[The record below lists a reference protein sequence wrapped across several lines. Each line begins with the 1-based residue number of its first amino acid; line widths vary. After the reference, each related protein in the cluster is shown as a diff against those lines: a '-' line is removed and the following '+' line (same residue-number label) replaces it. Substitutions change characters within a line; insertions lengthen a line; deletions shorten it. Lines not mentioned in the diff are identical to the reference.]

1 MGIIKKYTPE
11 ISLFLSVCIALFI
24 PFISSKTSL
33 PLGIS
38 NNDIHSNMVQQI
50 IVMIKAEYVFAY
62 FAFIISILVLRFFP
76 LKLDIRPFILAGLIF
91 VVRQFLAGMQNETS
105 IGLHIESKAG
115 PAYYLLVL
123 GILSYVIT
131 SIKNSK
137 NKLLYILPIVLLIE
151 PTFDLITSSISLGIY
166 SLVELLKPI
175 IPLFILFLI
184 ILFGSSGVEEKEVE
198 PDLVTL
204 EDGKE
209 KHYKRIK

>member
-1 MGIIKKYTPE
+1 MGIIKKYSPE

-33 PLGIS
+33 PLGII
-38 NNDIHSNMVQQI
+38 NNDIPSNMVQQI

-91 VVRQFLAGMQNETS
+91 VVRQFLTGMQNETS

-137 NKLLYILPIVLLIE
+137 NKLFYILPIVLLIE

-166 SLVELLKPI
+166 SLAELLKLITP
-175 IPLFILFLI
+175 PLI
-184 ILFGSSGVEEKEVE
+184 IIIYIISAGSRAEEIEADLITKEH
-198 PDLVTL
+198 
-204 EDGKE
+204 GKE

>member
-1 MGIIKKYTPE
+1 MGIIKKYSPE

-33 PLGIS
+33 PLGII

-91 VVRQFLAGMQNETS
+91 VVRQFLTGMQNETS

-137 NKLLYILPIVLLIE
+137 NKLFYILPIFLLIE

-166 SLVELLKPI
+166 SLVELLKLI
-175 IPLFILFLI
+175 IPPLI
-184 ILFGSSGVEEKEVE
+184 IIIYIISAGSRAEEIEADLITKEH
-198 PDLVTL
+198 
-204 EDGKE
+204 GKE

>member
-105 IGLHIESKAG
+105 IALHIETKAG

-131 SIKNSK
+131 SIKNFK
-137 NKLLYILPIVLLIE
+137 NKLLYILPVVLLIE

-166 SLVELLKPI
+166 SLAELLKLI
-175 IPLFILFLI
+175 IPPFIIIIYIISAGSRAEEIEADLI
-184 ILFGSSGVEEKEVE
+184 TKEH
-198 PDLVTL
+198 
-204 EDGKE
+204 GKE

>member
-1 MGIIKKYTPE
+1 MGIIKKYSPE

-105 IGLHIESKAG
+105 IALHIETKAG

-131 SIKNSK
+131 SIKNFK
-137 NKLLYILPIVLLIE
+137 NKLLYILPVVLLIE

-166 SLVELLKPI
+166 SLAELLKLI
-175 IPLFILFLI
+175 IPPFIIIIYIISAGSRAEEIEADLI
-184 ILFGSSGVEEKEVE
+184 TKEH
-198 PDLVTL
+198 
-204 EDGKE
+204 GKE

>member
-1 MGIIKKYTPE
+1 MGIIKKYSPE
-11 ISLFLSVCIALFI
+11 ISLFLSFFIALFI

-33 PLGIS
+33 PLGII

-50 IVMIKAEYVFAY
+50 IVMIKAEYIFAY

-76 LKLDIRPFILAGLIF
+76 LKLDIITFFLAGLIF
-91 VVRQFLAGMQNETS
+91 VVRQFLSGMQNEMS
-105 IGLHIESKAG
+105 IGLHVETKAG

-151 PTFDLITSSISLGIY
+151 PTFDLIASSISLGIY
-166 SLVELLKPI
+166 SLVELLKLI
-175 IPLFILFLI
+175 IPPFII
-184 ILFGSSGVEEKEVE
+184 IIYIISAGSRAEEVE

>member
-1 MGIIKKYTPE
+1 MGIIKKYSPE
-11 ISLFLSVCIALFI
+11 ISLFLSFFIALFI
-24 PFISSKTSL
+24 PFISSKTSS
-33 PLGIS
+33 PLGII

-50 IVMIKAEYVFAY
+50 IVMIKAEYIFAY

-105 IGLHIESKAG
+105 IALHIESKAG

-166 SLVELLKPI
+166 SLVELLKLI
-175 IPLFILFLI
+175 IPPFII
-184 ILFGSSGVEEKEVE
+184 IIYIISAGSRAEEVE

>member
-1 MGIIKKYTPE
+1 MGIIKKYSPE

-33 PLGIS
+33 PLGII
-38 NNDIHSNMVQQI
+38 NNDIPSNMVQQI

-91 VVRQFLAGMQNETS
+91 VVRQFLTGMQNETS

-137 NKLLYILPIVLLIE
+137 NKLFYILPIVLLIE

-166 SLVELLKPI
+166 SLAELLKLI
-175 IPLFILFLI
+175 IPPLI
-184 ILFGSSGVEEKEVE
+184 IIIYIISAGSRAEEIEADFITKEH
-198 PDLVTL
+198 
-204 EDGKE
+204 GKE

>member
-1 MGIIKKYTPE
+1 MGIIKKYSPE

-33 PLGIS
+33 PLGII
-38 NNDIHSNMVQQI
+38 NNDIPSNMVQQI

-137 NKLLYILPIVLLIE
+137 NKLFYILPIVLLIE

-166 SLVELLKPI
+166 SLAELLKLI
-175 IPLFILFLI
+175 IPPLI
-184 ILFGSSGVEEKEVE
+184 IIIYIISAGARAEEVE
-198 PDLVTL
+198 PDLVII

-209 KHYKRIK
+209 KHFNRIK

>member
-1 MGIIKKYTPE
+1 MGIIKKYSPE

-33 PLGIS
+33 PLGII
-38 NNDIHSNMVQQI
+38 NNDIPSNMVQQI

-91 VVRQFLAGMQNETS
+91 VVRQFLTGMQNETS

-137 NKLLYILPIVLLIE
+137 NKLFYILPIVLLIE

-166 SLVELLKPI
+166 SLAELLKLI
-175 IPLFILFLI
+175 IPPLI
-184 ILFGSSGVEEKEVE
+184 IIIYIISAGSRAEEIESDLITKEH
-198 PDLVTL
+198 
-204 EDGKE
+204 GKE

>member
-1 MGIIKKYTPE
+1 MGIIKKYIPE
-11 ISLFLSVCIALFI
+11 ISLFLSFFIALFI

-33 PLGIS
+33 PLGII
-38 NNDIHSNMVQQI
+38 NNDIPSNMVQQI
-50 IVMIKAEYVFAY
+50 IVMIKAEYIFAY
-62 FAFIISILVLRFFP
+62 LAFIISILVLRFFP

-166 SLVELLKPI
+166 SLVELLKLI
-175 IPLFILFLI
+175 IPPFII
-184 ILFGSSGVEEKEVE
+184 IIYIISAGSRAEEVE

-209 KHYKRIK
+209 KHYTRIK

>member
-1 MGIIKKYTPE
+1 MGIIKKYSPE

-33 PLGIS
+33 PLGII
-38 NNDIHSNMVQQI
+38 NNDIPSNMVQQI

-137 NKLLYILPIVLLIE
+137 NKLFYILPIVLLIE

-166 SLVELLKPI
+166 SLAELLKLI
-175 IPLFILFLI
+175 IPPLI
-184 ILFGSSGVEEKEVE
+184 IIIYIISAGSRAEEIEADLITKEH
-198 PDLVTL
+198 
-204 EDGKE
+204 GKE

>member
-1 MGIIKKYTPE
+1 MGIIKKYIPE
-11 ISLFLSVCIALFI
+11 ISLFLSFFIALFI

-33 PLGIS
+33 PLGII

-50 IVMIKAEYVFAY
+50 IVMIKAEYIFAY

-105 IGLHIESKAG
+105 IALHIESKAG

-137 NKLLYILPIVLLIE
+137 NKLLYILPVVLLIE

-166 SLVELLKPI
+166 SLVELLKLI
-175 IPLFILFLI
+175 IPPFII
-184 ILFGSSGVEEKEVE
+184 IIYIISAGSRAEAVE

>member
-1 MGIIKKYTPE
+1 MGIIKKYIPE
-11 ISLFLSVCIALFI
+11 ISLFLSFFIALFI

-33 PLGIS
+33 PLGII

-50 IVMIKAEYVFAY
+50 IVMIKAEYIFAY

-105 IGLHIESKAG
+105 IALHIESKAG

-137 NKLLYILPIVLLIE
+137 NKLFYILPIVLLIE

-166 SLVELLKPI
+166 SLVELLKLI
-175 IPLFILFLI
+175 IPPLI
-184 ILFGSSGVEEKEVE
+184 IIIYIISAGSRAEEVE
-198 PDLVTL
+198 PDLTL
-204 EDGKE
+204 KE
-209 KHYKRIK
+209 KDGTERYFNEIKK

>member
-1 MGIIKKYTPE
+1 MGIIKKYSPE
-11 ISLFLSVCIALFI
+11 ISLFLSFFIALFI
-24 PFISSKTSL
+24 PFISSKTSS
-33 PLGIS
+33 PLGII

-50 IVMIKAEYVFAY
+50 IVMIKAEYIFAY

-105 IGLHIESKAG
+105 IALHIESKAG

-123 GILSYVIT
+123 EILSYVIT

-166 SLVELLKPI
+166 SLVELLKLI
-175 IPLFILFLI
+175 IPPFII
-184 ILFGSSGVEEKEVE
+184 IIYIISAGSRAEEVE

>member
-1 MGIIKKYTPE
+1 MGIIKKYSPE
-11 ISLFLSVCIALFI
+11 ISLFLSFFIALFI

-33 PLGIS
+33 PLGII
-38 NNDIHSNMVQQI
+38 NNDIPSNMVQQI

-105 IGLHIESKAG
+105 IALHIESKAG

-137 NKLLYILPIVLLIE
+137 NKLFYILPIVLLIE

-166 SLVELLKPI
+166 SLAELLKLI
-175 IPLFILFLI
+175 IPPLI
-184 ILFGSSGVEEKEVE
+184 IIIYIISAGSRAEEIEADLITKEH
-198 PDLVTL
+198 
-204 EDGKE
+204 GKE

>member
-1 MGIIKKYTPE
+1 MGIIKKYSPE

-33 PLGIS
+33 PLGII
-38 NNDIHSNMVQQI
+38 NNDIHSNMMQQI

-91 VVRQFLAGMQNETS
+91 VVRQFLTGMQNETS

-137 NKLLYILPIVLLIE
+137 NKLFYILPIVLLIE
-151 PTFDLITSSISLGIY
+151 PTFDLITSSISLAIY
-166 SLVELLKPI
+166 SLVELLKLI
-175 IPLFILFLI
+175 IPPLI
-184 ILFGSSGVEEKEVE
+184 IIIYIISAGSRAEEIEADLITKEH
-198 PDLVTL
+198 
-204 EDGKE
+204 GKE

>member
-1 MGIIKKYTPE
+1 M
-11 ISLFLSVCIALFI
+11 
-24 PFISSKTSL
+24 
-33 PLGIS
+33 
-38 NNDIHSNMVQQI
+38 
-50 IVMIKAEYVFAY
+50 
-62 FAFIISILVLRFFP
+62 SIRLHV
-76 LKLDIRPFILAGLIF
+76 
-91 VVRQFLAGMQNETS
+91 ET
-105 IGLHIESKAG
+105 KAG

-175 IPLFILFLI
+175 IPFFILFLI
-184 ILFGSSGVEEKEVE
+184 ILFGSSGVEEVE

>member
-1 MGIIKKYTPE
+1 MGIIKKYSPE

-33 PLGIS
+33 PLGII
-38 NNDIHSNMVQQI
+38 NNDIPSNLVQQI

-91 VVRQFLAGMQNETS
+91 VVRQFLTGMQNETS

-137 NKLLYILPIVLLIE
+137 NKLFYILPIVLLIE

-166 SLVELLKPI
+166 SLAELLKLI
-175 IPLFILFLI
+175 IPPLI
-184 ILFGSSGVEEKEVE
+184 IIIYIISAGSRAEEIEADLITKEH
-198 PDLVTL
+198 
-204 EDGKE
+204 GKE

>member
-1 MGIIKKYTPE
+1 MGIIKKYIPE
-11 ISLFLSVCIALFI
+11 ISLFLSFFIALFI

-33 PLGIS
+33 PLGII

-91 VVRQFLAGMQNETS
+91 VVRQFLTGMQNETS

-137 NKLLYILPIVLLIE
+137 NKLFYILPIVLLIE

-166 SLVELLKPI
+166 SLVELLKLI
-175 IPLFILFLI
+175 IPPLI
-184 ILFGSSGVEEKEVE
+184 IIIYIISAGSRAEEVE
-198 PDLVTL
+198 PDLTL
-204 EDGKE
+204 KE
-209 KHYKRIK
+209 KDGTERYFNEIKK

>member
-1 MGIIKKYTPE
+1 MGIIKKYSPE

-33 PLGIS
+33 PLGII

-91 VVRQFLAGMQNETS
+91 VVRQFLTGMQNETS

-137 NKLLYILPIVLLIE
+137 NKLFYILPIVLLIE

-166 SLVELLKPI
+166 SLAELLKLI
-175 IPLFILFLI
+175 IPPLI
-184 ILFGSSGVEEKEVE
+184 IIIYIISAGSRAEEIEADLITKEH
-198 PDLVTL
+198 
-204 EDGKE
+204 GKE

>member
-1 MGIIKKYTPE
+1 MGIIKKYIPE
-11 ISLFLSVCIALFI
+11 ISLFLSFFISLFI

-33 PLGIS
+33 PLGII

-50 IVMIKAEYVFAY
+50 IVMIKAEYIFAY

-166 SLVELLKPI
+166 SLVELLKLI
-175 IPLFILFLI
+175 IPPLI
-184 ILFGSSGVEEKEVE
+184 IIIYIISAGSRAEEVE
-198 PDLVTL
+198 PDLVII

-209 KHYKRIK
+209 KHFNRIK

>member
-1 MGIIKKYTPE
+1 MGIIKKYSPE

-33 PLGIS
+33 PLGII
-38 NNDIHSNMVQQI
+38 NNDIPSNMVQQI

-62 FAFIISILVLRFFP
+62 SAFIISILVLRFFP

-91 VVRQFLAGMQNETS
+91 VVRQFLTGMQNETS

-137 NKLLYILPIVLLIE
+137 NKLFYILPIVLLIE

-166 SLVELLKPI
+166 SLVELLKLI
-175 IPLFILFLI
+175 IPPLI
-184 ILFGSSGVEEKEVE
+184 IIIYIISAGSRAEEVE
-198 PDLVTL
+198 PDLTL
-204 EDGKE
+204 KE
-209 KHYKRIK
+209 KDGTERYFNEIKK

>member
-1 MGIIKKYTPE
+1 MGIIKKYIPE
-11 ISLFLSVCIALFI
+11 ISLFLSFFIALFI

-33 PLGIS
+33 PLGII
-38 NNDIHSNMVQQI
+38 NNDIPSNMVQQI

-151 PTFDLITSSISLGIY
+151 PTFDLIISSISLGIY
-166 SLVELLKPI
+166 SLAELLKLIIPPI
-175 IPLFILFLI
+175 II
-184 ILFGSSGVEEKEVE
+184 IIYIISAGSRAEEVE
-198 PDLVTL
+198 PDLVII

-209 KHYKRIK
+209 KHFNRIK

>member
-1 MGIIKKYTPE
+1 MGIIKKYSPE

-33 PLGIS
+33 PLGII
-38 NNDIHSNMVQQI
+38 NNDIPSNMVQQI
-50 IVMIKAEYVFAY
+50 IVMIKAEHVFAY

-91 VVRQFLAGMQNETS
+91 VVRQFLTGMQNETS

-137 NKLLYILPIVLLIE
+137 NKLFYILPIVLLIE

-166 SLVELLKPI
+166 SLAELLKLI
-175 IPLFILFLI
+175 IPPLI
-184 ILFGSSGVEEKEVE
+184 IIIYIISAGSRAEEIEADLITKEH
-198 PDLVTL
+198 
-204 EDGKE
+204 GKE

>member
-1 MGIIKKYTPE
+1 MGIIKKYIPE
-11 ISLFLSVCIALFI
+11 ISLFLSFFIALFI

-33 PLGIS
+33 PLGII

-50 IVMIKAEYVFAY
+50 IVMIKAEYIFAY

-91 VVRQFLAGMQNETS
+91 VVRQFLAGMQNEMS
-105 IGLHIESKAG
+105 IGLHVETKAG

-137 NKLLYILPIVLLIE
+137 NKLFYILPIVLLIE

-166 SLVELLKPI
+166 SLAELLKLI
-175 IPLFILFLI
+175 IPPLI
-184 ILFGSSGVEEKEVE
+184 IIIYIISAGSRAEEIEADLITKEH
-198 PDLVTL
+198 
-204 EDGKE
+204 GKE

>member
-1 MGIIKKYTPE
+1 MGIIKKYSPE
-11 ISLFLSVCIALFI
+11 ISLFLSFLIALFI

-33 PLGIS
+33 PLGII
-38 NNDIHSNMVQQI
+38 NNDIPSNMVQQI

-105 IGLHIESKAG
+105 IALHIETKAG

-166 SLVELLKPI
+166 SLAELLKLI
-175 IPLFILFLI
+175 IPPFII
-184 ILFGSSGVEEKEVE
+184 IIYIISAGSSAEEIEA
-198 PDLVTL
+198 DLITK
-204 EDGKE
+204 EDGEE

>member
-1 MGIIKKYTPE
+1 MGIIKKYSPE

-33 PLGIS
+33 PLGII
-38 NNDIHSNMVQQI
+38 NNDIPSNMVQQI

-91 VVRQFLAGMQNETS
+91 VVRQFLTGMQNETS

-137 NKLLYILPIVLLIE
+137 NKLFYILLIE

-166 SLVELLKPI
+166 SLAELLKLI
-175 IPLFILFLI
+175 IPPLI
-184 ILFGSSGVEEKEVE
+184 IIIYIISAGSRAEEIEADLITKEH
-198 PDLVTL
+198 
-204 EDGKE
+204 GKE

>member
-1 MGIIKKYTPE
+1 MGIIKKYSPE

-33 PLGIS
+33 PLGII

-91 VVRQFLAGMQNETS
+91 VVRQFLTGMQNETS

-137 NKLLYILPIVLLIE
+137 NKLFYILPIVLLIE
-151 PTFDLITSSISLGIY
+151 PTFDLITSSLSLGIY
-166 SLVELLKPI
+166 SLVELLKLI
-175 IPLFILFLI
+175 IPPLI
-184 ILFGSSGVEEKEVE
+184 IIIYIISAGSRAEEIEADLITKEH
-198 PDLVTL
+198 
-204 EDGKE
+204 GKE

>member
-1 MGIIKKYTPE
+1 MGIIKKYSPE

-33 PLGIS
+33 PRGII
-38 NNDIHSNMVQQI
+38 NNDIPSNMVQQI

-91 VVRQFLAGMQNETS
+91 VVRQFLTGMQNETS

-137 NKLLYILPIVLLIE
+137 NKLFYILPIVLLIE

-166 SLVELLKPI
+166 SLAELLKLI
-175 IPLFILFLI
+175 IPPLI
-184 ILFGSSGVEEKEVE
+184 IIIYIISAGSRAEEIEADLITKEH
-198 PDLVTL
+198 
-204 EDGKE
+204 GKE

>member
-1 MGIIKKYTPE
+1 MGIIKKYSPE
-11 ISLFLSVCIALFI
+11 ISLFLSFFIALFI

-33 PLGIS
+33 PLGII
-38 NNDIHSNMVQQI
+38 NNDIPSNMVQQI

-137 NKLLYILPIVLLIE
+137 NKLLYILPILLLIE
-151 PTFDLITSSISLGIY
+151 PTFDLIISSISLGIY
-166 SLVELLKPI
+166 SLAELLKLIIPPI
-175 IPLFILFLI
+175 II
-184 ILFGSSGVEEKEVE
+184 IFYIISAGSRAEEVE
-198 PDLVTL
+198 PDLVII

-209 KHYKRIK
+209 KHFNRIK

>member
-1 MGIIKKYTPE
+1 MGIIKKYSPE
-11 ISLFLSVCIALFI
+11 ISLFLSFLIALFI

-33 PLGIS
+33 PLGII
-38 NNDIHSNMVQQI
+38 NNDIPSNMVQQI

-105 IGLHIESKAG
+105 IALHIETKAG

-137 NKLLYILPIVLLIE
+137 NKLLYILPVVLLIE

-166 SLVELLKPI
+166 SLAELLKLI
-175 IPLFILFLI
+175 IPPFII
-184 ILFGSSGVEEKEVE
+184 IIYIISAGSSAEEIEA
-198 PDLVTL
+198 DLITK
-204 EDGKE
+204 EDGEE

>member
-1 MGIIKKYTPE
+1 MGIIKKYSPE

-33 PLGIS
+33 PLGII
-38 NNDIHSNMVQQI
+38 NNDIPSNMVQQI

-91 VVRQFLAGMQNETS
+91 VVRQFLTGMQNETS

-137 NKLLYILPIVLLIE
+137 NKLFYILPIVLLIE

-166 SLVELLKPI
+166 SLAELLKLI
-175 IPLFILFLI
+175 IPPLI
-184 ILFGSSGVEEKEVE
+184 IIIYIISAGSRAEEIEADLITKEH
-198 PDLVTL
+198 
-204 EDGKE
+204 GKE
-209 KHYKRIK
+209 KHYNRIK

>member
-1 MGIIKKYTPE
+1 MGIIKKYIPE
-11 ISLFLSVCIALFI
+11 ISLFLSFFIALFI

-33 PLGIS
+33 PLGII
-38 NNDIHSNMVQQI
+38 NNDIPSNMVQQI

-115 PAYYLLVL
+115 LAYYLLVL

-137 NKLLYILPIVLLIE
+137 NKLLYILPILLLIE
-151 PTFDLITSSISLGIY
+151 PTFDLIISSISLGIY
-166 SLVELLKPI
+166 SLAELLKLIIPPI
-175 IPLFILFLI
+175 II
-184 ILFGSSGVEEKEVE
+184 IFYIISAGSRAEEVE
-198 PDLVTL
+198 PDLVII

-209 KHYKRIK
+209 KHFNRIK

>member
-1 MGIIKKYTPE
+1 MGIIKKYSPE
-11 ISLFLSVCIALFI
+11 ISLFLSFFIALFI
-24 PFISSKTSL
+24 PFISSKTSS
-33 PLGIS
+33 PLGII

-50 IVMIKAEYVFAY
+50 IVMIKAEYIFAY

-105 IGLHIESKAG
+105 IALHIESKAG

-131 SIKNSK
+131 IIKNSK

-166 SLVELLKPI
+166 SLVELLKLI
-175 IPLFILFLI
+175 IPPFII
-184 ILFGSSGVEEKEVE
+184 IIYIISAGSRAEEVE

>member
-1 MGIIKKYTPE
+1 MGIIKKYIPE
-11 ISLFLSVCIALFI
+11 ISLFLSFFIALFI

-33 PLGIS
+33 PLGII
-38 NNDIHSNMVQQI
+38 NNDIPSNMVQQI
-50 IVMIKAEYVFAY
+50 IVMIKAEYIFAY

-166 SLVELLKPI
+166 SLVELLKLI
-175 IPLFILFLI
+175 IPPLI
-184 ILFGSSGVEEKEVE
+184 IIIYIISAGSRAEEIEADLITKEH
-198 PDLVTL
+198 
-204 EDGKE
+204 GKE

>member
-1 MGIIKKYTPE
+1 MGIIKKYIPE
-11 ISLFLSVCIALFI
+11 ISLFLSFFIALFI

-33 PLGIS
+33 PLGII

-151 PTFDLITSSISLGIY
+151 PTFDLIISSISLGIY
-166 SLVELLKPI
+166 SLAELLKLIIPPI
-175 IPLFILFLI
+175 II
-184 ILFGSSGVEEKEVE
+184 IIYIISAGARAEEVE
-198 PDLVTL
+198 PDLVII

-209 KHYKRIK
+209 KHFNRIK

>member
-1 MGIIKKYTPE
+1 MKIIKKYSPE
-11 ISLFLSVCIALFI
+11 ISLFLSFFISLFI

-33 PLGIS
+33 PLGII

-50 IVMIKAEYVFAY
+50 IVMIKAEYIFAY

-151 PTFDLITSSISLGIY
+151 PTFDLITSSIGLGIY
-166 SLVELLKPI
+166 SLVELLKLI
-175 IPLFILFLI
+175 IPPFII
-184 ILFGSSGVEEKEVE
+184 IIYIISAGSSAEEVE

>member
-1 MGIIKKYTPE
+1 MGIIKKYSPE

-33 PLGIS
+33 PLGII

-62 FAFIISILVLRFFP
+62 FAFIISILGLRFFP
-76 LKLDIRPFILAGLIF
+76 LKLDIRPFTLAGLIF
-91 VVRQFLAGMQNETS
+91 VVRQFLTGMQNETS

-137 NKLLYILPIVLLIE
+137 NKLFYILPIVLLIE

-166 SLVELLKPI
+166 SLVELLKLI
-175 IPLFILFLI
+175 IPPLI
-184 ILFGSSGVEEKEVE
+184 IIIYIISAGSRAEEIEADLITKEH
-198 PDLVTL
+198 
-204 EDGKE
+204 GKE